1 MTNVTHQNTSE
12 IGEIQA
18 HLCLISE
25 QSSDDFLAIAYHQQK
40 NNLFVLSKEKRTFL
54 LALRL
59 SAKSSYLKN
68 EIYDSEIKLAANEKS
83 LAPNFKERQDS
94 LNGKASLF
102 FAYPNTLAKLRSEP
116 LFKSQLKKANS

>member
-18 HLCLISE
+18 RLCLISE
-25 QSSDDFLAIAYHQQK
+25 KSSDDFLAIAYHQQK
-40 NNLFVLSKEKRTFL
+40 NNLFALSKEKRTFL

-59 SAKSSYLKN
+59 SAKSSCLKN
-68 EIYDSEIKLAANEKS
+68 EIFDSEIKLTANEKS
-83 LAPNFKERQDS
+83 LDVNFKERLGS
-94 LNGKASLF
+94 LNGRASLF
-102 FAYPNTLAKLRSEP
+102 FAYPNTLAKLRREP